1 MIRYR
6 RFSLFIRRFRHQEE
20 GAAIVEF
27 ALVFPLAGLLIFAI
41 MELGLIFYT
50 TSTVNTIGHQ
60 AARFAKTGYDYSEG
74 KSYSIAKGTD
84 AAFNGAGGADHYSVD
99 ANGNVTMRG
108 REGYI
113 REWLKTKG
121 DALLDPQKL
130 TLNTKVYSSM
140 TQAGKVARPAPG
152 SKPYDMG
159 GAGNAVAYEIAY
171 QWNVLCPLLYPFFG
185 TTHTIKTVS
194 IIQNE
199 AF

>member
-1 MIRYR
+1 MVRIRNFR
-6 RFSLFIRRFRHQEE
+6 CLMRRFRRQEE
-20 GAAIVEF
+20 GAAIIEF
-27 ALVFPLAGLLIFAI
+27 ALVLPMAALLLFAI
-41 MELGLIFYT
+41 VELGIIFYV

-74 KSYSIAKGTD
+74 KSYAIASGSD
-84 AAFNGAGGADHYSVD
+84 AAFAGSSGAEHYSVD
-99 ANGNVTMRG
+99 AHGNVTMRG

-130 TLNTKVYSSM
+130 TLNTKVYASM
-140 TQAGKVARPAPG
+140 TQAGKGNTARPG
-152 SKPYDMG
+152 SAPYDMG
-159 GAGNAVAYEIAY
+159 GTGNAVAYEIAY
-171 QWNVLCPLLYPFFG
+171 KWDVLCPLLYPFFG
-185 TTHTIKTVS
+185 TSYTIKTVS